1 MTSANTNTA
10 QTLRSFQHL
19 DVDQQIAAL
28 AYLYTELGQSI
39 SFPSSGVTSS
49 NEISQLV
56 KHVKEL
62 RSEDQLQFIRDV
74 FSSQQSGRE
83 EVALDP
89 HPSKALLELIP
100 GGTKDPLSH
109 YQSLDP
115 NARLAFWYRLA
126 QELDRDAIS
135 TAATTQLSS
144 GAQEI
149 INHLKSLEVS
159 QQVDFLRQIV

>member
-1 MTSANTNTA
+1 MTSANSNTT
-10 QTLRSFQHL
+10 QTLQSFQRL
-19 DVDQQIAAL
+19 DVDQRIAAL
-28 AYLYTELGQSI
+28 AYLYTDLGNSI
-39 SFPSSGVTSS
+39 SFPSSDVTSS
-49 NEISQLV
+49 NEVSQLV
-56 KHVKEL
+56 KHVKDL
-62 RSEDQLQFIRDV
+62 RSEDQLQFVRDV
-74 FSSQQSGRE
+74 FSSQQTGRE

-126 QELDRDAIS
+126 QELDRGAIS
-135 TAATTQLSS
+135 AAATSQLSA

-149 INHLKSLEVS
+149 IASLKSLEFS
-159 QQVDFLRQIV
+159 QQIDFLRQIV

>member
-1 MTSANTNTA
+1 MTSANTNHTQA
-10 QTLRSFQHL
+10 LKAFQHL
-19 DVDQQIAAL
+19 DVNQQIAAL
-28 AYLYTELGQSI
+28 AYLYTELGNSI

-56 KHVKEL
+56 KHVKDL
-62 RSEDQLQFIRDV
+62 RSENQLQFIRDV
-74 FSSQQSGRE
+74 FSSQQVGRK

-89 HPSKALLELIP
+89 HPSKALLELVP
-100 GGTKDPLSH
+100 GSTKDPLSH

-126 QELDRDAIS
+126 QELDRGAIS
-135 TAATTQLSS
+135 AAATTQLSS

-149 INHLKSLEVS
+149 INNLKSLEVS